1 MAQLTF
7 QAHKSHIYELL
18 FFPKGSSFI
27 TTSDCGLKMW
37 DTLYWG
43 DACSEYFPD
52 NSKRCFLG
60 RYAAISSDGKWLV
73 TTISDDSPIVIFE
86 ITISDEFS
94 SLSLFRCLD
103 KMCSWTNSLTFSP
116 NGKYLAVDQ
125 GNRSI
130 SIWNAETWKHLTT
143 LKRKANFSSQQ
154 DVTFS
159 PCGNWLLVTSTNQ
172 FTFFETQTW
181 KTFQVIEE
189 KNNYCLSPTWSR
201 DGKWLVSGSY
211 CGKIYILD
219 MSLIEQFEKQ
229 TKESQDEESQ
239 DEEKIQSSLIL
250 EKYTILR
257 SISPPE
263 MDHWV
268 TAFLFLPDTH
278 WMFSGADDCQL
289 RLWDTETWTCVEA
302 IDVKYKIS
310 RIALSPDGQWIIAT
324 GSTNPGMVFNVKIR
338 DQFSILKLDEIL
350 AVGLAC
356 SCGEW
361 SSFLQKGLYDPR
373 LFLLIRSFL
382 FSFFAEKEK

>member
-7 QAHKSHIYELL
+7 QAHKFHIYDLL

-27 TTSDCGLKMW
+27 TTSERGLKMW

-52 NSKRCFLG
+52 NSERCFSG

-73 TTISDDSPIVIFE
+73 TTTSDDSPIVIFE

-94 SLSLFRCLD
+94 SLSIVRCVD
-103 KMCSWTNSLTFSP
+103 KMHSSTEGLVFSP
-116 NGKYLAVDQ
+116 NGKYLAINH
-125 GNRSI
+125 GYIST
-130 SIWNAETWKHLTT
+130 SIWSVETWKHLTT
-143 LKRKANFSSQQ
+143 LERNNNYRPSQ

-181 KTFQVIEE
+181 KIIYEITEHYIRP
-189 KNNYCLSPTWSR
+189 LSPTWSH

-211 CGKIYILD
+211 CGKIQILD
-219 MSLIEQFEKQ
+219 MSLIKQFEKQ
-229 TKESQDEESQ
+229 TKEF
-239 DEEKIQSSLIL
+239 EEKNQSPLIL
-250 EKYTILR
+250 EKYEILR
-257 SISPPE
+257 RISPPE
-263 MDHWV
+263 MGHWV
-268 TAFLFLPDTH
+268 EAFLFLSDTR

-310 RIALSPDGQWIIAT
+310 RIALSPDEQWIIAT
-324 GSTNPGMVFNVKIR
+324 GIANPGMVFNVKIG

-356 SCGEW
+356 LCGEW

-373 LFLLIRSFL
+373 LFMYTIRPFL